1 MRRRRG
7 LEGEQRLAPALAGLA
22 LPRAATSSMLHRAS
36 CTCVNMLHSR
46 SPPARQQR
54 ERSRS
59 ARGTLHICCCAAPG
73 APIEAPSAPPTAA
86 PVATRFMQCWSRSGT
101 AAGSGWCSGQRFSSQ
116 GRRCT
121 AAEQRQ
127 AVAAA
132 AAAACLRPK
141 PLLRTCKHTHYAATL
156 TGCLRSCCRSPCTP
170 NAWPTPE
177 TSTGALPRS
186 LYTSL
191 LRMQSNEGGRQ
202 GRSRRGRGRRRLAG
216 STQPRG
222 RLVVCWR
229 RDLSNPMM
237 QGGLGSRMGLRALC
251 AGRAPAGGRAQ
262 RSSGSIALYETI
274 TSVRTRLQ
282 VAGSP
287 AAAAPS
293 ALSSPGSRLQHRTC
307 W

>member
-1 MRRRRG
+1 MGVCVGGGGWKESSAWHLRWPVVRCPELQRQACCTERRA
-7 LEGEQRLAPALAGLA
+7 Q
-22 LPRAATSSMLHRAS
+22 
-36 CTCVNMLHSR
+36 CVNMLHSR

-132 AAAACLRPK
+132 CLRPK

-177 TSTGALPRS
+177 TSTGALNRS

-216 STQPRG
+216 SAQPRG
-222 RLVVCWR
+222 RLVVC
-229 RDLSNPMM
+229 
-237 QGGLGSRMGLRALC
+237 
-251 AGRAPAGGRAQ
+251 
-262 RSSGSIALYETI
+262 
-274 TSVRTRLQ
+274 
-282 VAGSP
+282 
-287 AAAAPS
+287 
-293 ALSSPGSRLQHRTC
+293 
-307 W
+307 